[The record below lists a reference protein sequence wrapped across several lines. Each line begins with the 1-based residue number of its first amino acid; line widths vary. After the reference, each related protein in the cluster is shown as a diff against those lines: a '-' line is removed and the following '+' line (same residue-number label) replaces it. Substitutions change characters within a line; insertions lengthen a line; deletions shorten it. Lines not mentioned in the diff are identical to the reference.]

1 MIREIDD
8 QGAVAYEYIAVC
20 ADRTPERSGFS
31 GFTFSSLRA
40 AERER
45 TILDEDADYEE
56 DCRPHRI
63 YRRAWTPSEWEPVE
77 VQS

>member
-1 MIREIDD
+1 MIRELDD
-8 QGAVAYEYIAVC
+8 QGAVAYEYAAVC
-20 ADRTPERSGFS
+20 ADRTPERS

-45 TILDEDADYEE
+45 TILDEDADYEA
-56 DCRPHRI
+56 DCGPHRI
-63 YRRAWTPSEWEPVE
+63 YRRAWTPGEWEPVE

>member
-1 MIREIDD
+1 MIRELDD

-20 ADRTPERSGFS
+20 ADRTPERSGF
-31 GFTFSSLRA
+31 TFSNLDD